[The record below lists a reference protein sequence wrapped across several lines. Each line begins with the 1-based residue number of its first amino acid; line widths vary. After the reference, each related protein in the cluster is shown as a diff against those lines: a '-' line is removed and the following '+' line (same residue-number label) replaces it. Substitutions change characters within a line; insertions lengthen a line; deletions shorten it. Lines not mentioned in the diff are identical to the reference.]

1 MRLFYFI
8 AQNISYTFAISF
20 YTIIIGGVVTF
31 LGYFLGS
38 TFIVFPYEIIIK
50 LVYKWLPVSM
60 FAVSLIYFLEYG
72 FFTPIKIPALF
83 KFLRIIN
90 TSFKI
95 NFNVSN
101 DELKK
106 LYNYISDLPLST
118 AILAIVNSSLIGI
131 LFAAFSFYEYKFKG
145 SISYENFIDI
155 MKIINISMLLVVML
169 NTMISYL
176 SAEYLTNQERTLI
189 YNKIILSGQPQKPRA
204 LIGIRFKFMFF
215 IMLMIITL
223 LSFAA
228 LMEKS
233 RLNEDYNIG
242 FIIVNFILSMIAGI
256 VIMQVNTSSIVRAL
270 RDLRRVTKEIAAGGK
285 ANFNVM
291 SLENEFA
298 SIEFALMEMSWEI
311 EGHRKNLEQKVEQR
325 TNELQNALSDLK
337 GKDDQMQKQ
346 LDMASIIQRSILP
359 TKIEDWNELKF
370 CVRYIAM
377 EKIGGDFYDIYQL
390 KNSKFGF
397 MIADVSGHGIPA
409 ALVTTMAKISFTN
422 ASIKY
427 DSPRRIF
434 QDVNKNIL
442 DHVKTQ
448 DYMTCFMVAI
458 DEEYNVVYSNASH
471 QKAILLRTEESKIE
485 LLDTNGLFIGAIEEA
500 SESYDELSVKMN
512 YGDRIILYTDGIPEA
527 NNEGR
532 KDYSNA
538 RLEEVIIVNRRL
550 PLDEFANFILED
562 VQRHIGNASVEDDI
576 TLIVIELARDEAVD
590 IIKTSK
596 KLINTH
602 KYTEA
607 IDLLEKGLVKYP
619 NNQKLLY
626 NLGKNFF
633 RINNF
638 SKSISSFEKY
648 LANDKRNKHAFYI
661 NGSSYYQMFDYD
673 NAILNYEKALEIDS
687 NYVIALFAIAM
698 CYKKKGD
705 IINATKTF
713 EKVVNID
720 PDNKMALFELK
731 EING

>member
-1 MRLFYFI
+1 
-8 AQNISYTFAISF
+8 
-20 YTIIIGGVVTF
+20 
-31 LGYFLGS
+31 
-38 TFIVFPYEIIIK
+38 
-50 LVYKWLPVSM
+50 
-60 FAVSLIYFLEYG
+60 
-72 FFTPIKIPALF
+72 
-83 KFLRIIN
+83 
-90 TSFKI
+90 
-95 NFNVSN
+95 
-101 DELKK
+101 
-106 LYNYISDLPLST
+106 
-118 AILAIVNSSLIGI
+118 
-131 LFAAFSFYEYKFKG
+131 
-145 SISYENFIDI
+145 
-155 MKIINISMLLVVML
+155 
-169 NTMISYL
+169 
-176 SAEYLTNQERTLI
+176 
-189 YNKIILSGQPQKPRA
+189 
-204 LIGIRFKFMFF
+204 
-215 IMLMIITL
+215 
-223 LSFAA
+223 
-228 LMEKS
+228 
-233 RLNEDYNIG
+233 
-242 FIIVNFILSMIAGI
+242 
-256 VIMQVNTSSIVRAL
+256 
-270 RDLRRVTKEIAAGGK
+270 
-285 ANFNVM
+285 
-291 SLENEFA
+291 
-298 SIEFALMEMSWEI
+298 
-311 EGHRKNLEQKVEQR
+311 
-325 TNELQNALSDLK
+325 
-337 GKDDQMQKQ
+337 
-346 LDMASIIQRSILP
+346 
-359 TKIEDWNELKF
+359 
-370 CVRYIAM
+370 
-377 EKIGGDFYDIYQL
+377 
-390 KNSKFGF
+390 

-471 QKAILLRTEESKIE
+471 QKAILLRTEESRIE
-485 LLDTNGLFIGAIEEA
+485 LLDTSGLFIGAIEEA
-500 SESYDELSVKMN
+500 SESYDELSVKLN

-527 NNEGR
+527 NNEER

-538 RLEEVIIVNRRL
+538 RLEEVIIANRRL

-576 TLIVIELARDEAVD
+576 TLIVIELSRDEAVD

-596 KLINTH
+596 KLINIH

-607 IDLLEKGLVKYP
+607 IELLEKGLIKYP

-673 NAILNYEKALEIDS
+673 NAIINYEKALEIDS
-687 NYVIALFAIAM
+687 NHVISLFAVAM

-705 IINATKTF
+705 IPNATKTF